1 MQVRVP
7 GKVMLS
13 GEYAVLFGGTAVLVP
28 VPRYLTATVVEEP
41 DLHKINPVISEA
53 LREPIREIASQ
64 EADLPP
70 LHVHVDRSEFTHTGS
85 DGVERKLG
93 LGGSAAE
100 AVAVIALRFERCGFD
115 WTTIPKQIH
124 TYANLAHQR
133 AQGGLGSGADV
144 AAIAYRQPIRFRRDE
159 AQSHIEVI
167 KMPAS
172 HLIPKLT
179 LLWTGKPANTREL
192 VTSFQNWT
200 ASFPNSQALIDI
212 LVIESNRLADEWF
225 STEYQPLFHALS
237 QFGETLSSLS
247 DLAELPWQLP
257 VHKQLAEWAYELGG
271 RAKPTGAGGG
281 DMILLVGDLPTQ
293 HRSELNIQLDPFSTV
308 CVR

>member
-13 GEYAVLFGGTAVLVP
+13 GEYAVLYGGTAVLVP
-28 VPRYLTATVVEEP
+28 VPRYLTVSAVDEP
-41 DLHKINPVISEA
+41 DLNETSPVISEA
-53 LREPIREIASQ
+53 LKEPIHEISGQ
-64 EADLPP
+64 EQDLSP
-70 LHVHVDRSEFTHTGS
+70 LHVHVDRSEFTHIGS
-85 DGVERKLG
+85 DGVIRKLG

-100 AVAVIALRFERCGFD
+100 AVAVIGLRFERCGFD
-115 WTTIPKQIH
+115 WTTIPKKIQ
-124 TYANLAHQR
+124 TYADLAHRR

-159 AQSHIEVI
+159 GRSYIEVI
-167 KMPAS
+167 EKPAS

-179 LLWTGKPANTREL
+179 LLWTGESANTREL
-192 VTSFQNWT
+192 VARFQDWAN
-200 ASFPNSQALIDI
+200 SFPNSEALINI
-212 LVIESNRLADEWF
+212 LVLEANRLAEEWF
-225 STEYQPLFHALS
+225 STEYLPLFHALG

-247 DLAELPWQLP
+247 GLADLPWRLP
-257 VHKQLAEWAYELGG
+257 VHMKLAEWAYELGG

-293 HRSELNIQLDPFSTV
+293 HRSELTIQLDPFNNL
-308 CVR
+308 